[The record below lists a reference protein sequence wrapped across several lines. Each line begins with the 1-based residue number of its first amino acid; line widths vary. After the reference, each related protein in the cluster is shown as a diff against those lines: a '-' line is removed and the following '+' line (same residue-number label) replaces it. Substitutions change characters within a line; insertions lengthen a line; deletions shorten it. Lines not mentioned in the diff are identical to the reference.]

1 MVVQDVGSSQGEF
14 VTQVAGAG
22 EREFPVIPVMFRLRS
37 CREVK
42 KRRGW
47 RIRSQSVLKL
57 HALLLIWLSSR
68 LSLAET
74 LSRMGINVPCLEN
87 VPLSLLM
94 RRMKMWMSL
103 GAVPRCIVIWNPRG
117 SSSESVSH
125 AFLRDLS
132 GALDT
137 SSLPVLKVLN
147 ILIITLL

>member
-1 MVVQDVGSSQGEF
+1 MVVEDVGSSQSEF

-22 EREFPVIPVMFRLRS
+22 ERDIPVIPVMFRLRS

-42 KRRGW
+42 KSRGW

-57 HALLLIWLSSR
+57 HALLLIWVSSH

-94 RRMKMWMSL
+94 RRKNMWMWL
-103 GAVPRCIVIWNPRG
+103 GAVPRCVVMWNLRG
-117 SSSESVSH
+117 SPSES
-125 AFLRDLS
+125 
-132 GALDT
+132 
-137 SSLPVLKVLN
+137 P
-147 ILIITLL
+147 

>member
-1 MVVQDVGSSQGEF
+1 MAAEDVGSSQGEF

-22 EREFPVIPVMFRLRS
+22 EREFPVIRVMSRLIS

-57 HALLLIWLSSR
+57 HALLLIWVSSR
-68 LSLAET
+68 LSFAET
-74 LSRMGINVPCLEN
+74 FSRMGINVPCLEN

-103 GAVPRCIVIWNPRG
+103 GAVPRCIVIWNLRVSP
-117 SSSESVSH
+117 SES
-125 AFLRDLS
+125 
-132 GALDT
+132 
-137 SSLPVLKVLN
+137 P
-147 ILIITLL
+147 